1 MSGVSR
7 PDAAFA
13 LATAGIGSAVILNF
27 ILWIGLIISI
37 PNRGVNPIYG
47 AAAVVGVILMAF
59 AGFIA
64 FGLMEGQG
72 RSKRVV
78 YRIAKRFRFNGD
90 DAVKTLE
97 HLAVRIE
104 SLLKERAL
112 LRRVILWATLNWV
125 FDALSLWVFIR
136 AFGGTLQ
143 ADALIVAFGIANIL
157 SFIPITPGGLG
168 IVEGVYIPMLV
179 GFGLTRSTATVAV
192 LSYRVAQYWLPIIV
206 GWACYLSLRFG
217 PFSIDRRK
225 RLKPLPSV
233 AVLQAERGLS
243 RAEWVEQ
250 FAPRDR
256 TGQFTMP
263 TLRPDDLEFTE
274 DDTGGTPAP

>member
-1 MSGVSR
+1 
-7 PDAAFA
+7 
-13 LATAGIGSAVILNF
+13 
-27 ILWIGLIISI
+27 
-37 PNRGVNPIYG
+37 
-47 AAAVVGVILMAF
+47 
-59 AGFIA
+59 
-64 FGLMEGQG
+64 
-72 RSKRVV
+72 
-78 YRIAKRFRFNGD
+78 
-90 DAVKTLE
+90 
-97 HLAVRIE
+97 
-104 SLLKERAL
+104 
-112 LRRVILWATLNWV
+112 
-125 FDALSLWVFIR
+125 
-136 AFGGTLQ
+136 
-143 ADALIVAFGIANIL
+143 
-157 SFIPITPGGLG
+157 
-168 IVEGVYIPMLV
+168 MLV